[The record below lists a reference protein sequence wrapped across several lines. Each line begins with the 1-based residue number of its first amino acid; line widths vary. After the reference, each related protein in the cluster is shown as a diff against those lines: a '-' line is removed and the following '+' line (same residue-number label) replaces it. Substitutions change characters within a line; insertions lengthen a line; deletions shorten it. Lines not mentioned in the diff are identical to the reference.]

1 MADGTRGALAPEG
14 YLPRTCDGTLREM
27 LGEFGAVE
35 VAGTMWC
42 GKTWTSLSVAESVT
56 RVGNPGV
63 RRAVEADPSLALI
76 GDRPHLVDEWQDVP
90 EVWDAVRDRVDSEAG
105 ARGMYVLTGSSSPRK
120 ERVSHSGAGRIAR
133 LRMRTMSLQETGE
146 STGAVSLAGLFEGR
160 FEPQLVQQ
168 RLEPLARILCRGGWP
183 ALVGTGAPASPR
195 YLDAYFD
202 AVFGVSVPRRGLD
215 GAESRRVA
223 LSLARNLGTSAKYE
237 TLGADAFGG
246 DPSPETAARKAS
258 EHVAALEAL
267 YVVESVGGWDA
278 PIRSKSR
285 LRTKPKR
292 YFADPSL
299 AASLLQVG
307 PERLLEDGQLF
318 GLLFE
323 SLCLH
328 DLAVYASALP
338 GAGPDPLHYY
348 RDSDGLE
355 VDAIV
360 ELRDGRWAG
369 FEVKLGESGVA
380 AGAASLNRLRR
391 KVAANPA
398 ARNPDPSFMA
408 VLTGA
413 GEFAR
418 YDAEA
423 DVYVIP
429 LTALGA

>member
-1 MADGTRGALAPEG
+1 MTYGTLKPEG
-14 YLPRTCDGTLREM
+14 YRPRACDEVLREL

-63 RRAVEADPSLALI
+63 RRTVESDPSVALL
-76 GDRPHLVDEWQDVP
+76 GNRPHVIDEWQDVP
-90 EVWDAVRDRVDSEAG
+90 EIWDAVRDSVDAEAG
-105 ARGMYVLTGSSSPRK
+105 VRGSYVLTGSSSPRK

-133 LRMRTMSLQETGE
+133 VRMRTMSLQETGE
-146 STGAVSLAGLFEGR
+146 STGAVSLRGLFEGN

-168 RLEPLARILCRGGWP
+168 GLEPLSRIVCRGGWP
-183 ALVGTGAPASPR
+183 AIVGPDVPPSPH
-195 YLDAYFD
+195 YLDSYFD
-202 AVFGVSVPRRGLD
+202 AIFGVSVPRRGLD
-215 GAESRRVA
+215 GADSRRVA
-223 LSLARNLGTSAKYE
+223 LSLARNLGTAAKYE
-237 TLGADAFGG
+237 TIGTDAFP
-246 DPSPETAARKAS
+246 DLTPDVAKRRAN
-258 EHVAALEAL
+258 EHIALLEDL
-267 YVVESVGGWDA
+267 YVIEQLRGWDA

-299 AASLLQVG
+299 AASLLQVNPG
-307 PERLLEDGQLF
+307 RLLEDGQLF

-323 SLCLH
+323 SLCIH
-328 DLAVYASALP
+328 DLAVYASVLP
-338 GAGPDPLHYY
+338 GAGPESLHYY
-348 RDSDGLE
+348 RDADGLE

-369 FEVKLGESGVA
+369 FEVKLGESGVE
-380 AGAASLNRLRR
+380 AGARSLNRLRR

-398 ARNPDPSFMA
+398 ARNPEPSFMA
-408 VLTGA
+408 VIVGS

-418 YDAEA
+418 HDVEK

-429 LTALGA
+429 LTSLGV